1 MDNDHYMLE
10 NVDFAR
16 RFDAVAESFDN
27 IISTYSASRRYNAL
41 IPFIKGR
48 VLNAGT
54 GTGSLSRFFNPEGG
68 LIHLD
73 ISINMCR
80 VARKKT
86 GNPVLCADAE
96 DLPVADR
103 TFDTIV
109 GSEMIYYLNSPE
121 RFFKEAF
128 RILKPGGTLLVTS
141 ANQKAVFYNKLRT
154 LLRFAGF
161 SRAYF
166 DDGARQF
173 MTSKQLQRLF
183 IGNGF
188 SVTMVRRILT
198 IPFETFQWL
207 DRRIENTRLSRFA
220 MFIAMAGVKSI
231 E

>member
-1 MDNDHYMLE
+1 MLK
-10 NVDFAR
+10 NLDFAH
-16 RFDAVAESFDN
+16 RFDLVADSFDEM
-27 IISTYSASRRYNAL
+27 ISGYSAFRRYNAML
-41 IPFIKGR
+41 PYIHGS
-48 VLNAGT
+48 VLSAGT
-54 GTGSLSRFFNPEGG
+54 GTGGLKFFYESADDI
-68 LIHLD
+68 LHLD
-73 ISINMCR
+73 ISFNMCR
-80 VARKKT
+80 VAKNKT
-86 GNPVLCADAE
+86 GAPVVCADAE
-96 DLPVADR
+96 DQPVSDR

-128 RILKPGGTLLVTS
+128 RILKPGGALLVTS
-141 ANQKAVFYNKLRT
+141 ANQKAVLYDKLRT
-154 LLRFAGF
+154 LVRFAGF

-188 SVTMVRRILT
+188 RVTVVRRILT
-198 IPFETFQWL
+198 IPFESFRWL

-220 MFIAMAGVKSI
+220 MFIVMAGVKSM